1 MLAAGIL
8 VVILV
13 LVLLARSCGGS
24 SAESKNEEY
33 LNQVKAALKKSSQA
47 GVALNAIL
55 RAPRPL
61 KSKAAV
67 KQVKTAHDLMQQALN
82 DASAIEPTKQAE
94 AANPALIQALS
105 YRVNGLQCL
114 QQNLPQAYQA
124 KQNVAGGK
132 LLAPCMQRLLAS
144 DVVYA
149 DSYQARLNNDLS
161 DAGVDVRAPSSVI
174 LPPASVNTVTPAGAG
189 LMLQRLKPGAQG
201 SGLHGMSL
209 DSTVAQSGGNSVTL
223 RPGGEVNQVK
233 ASSDLTFVVTA
244 TNGGDFQEF
253 DIVVKVTLGEG
264 SKAVTRTATIDQV
277 GPEAEGDGLDQGHR
291 DRLQQPRLRPGRQA
305 DGSGDACARRA
316 DDDQQQGRV
325 HHRVHARPV
334 STADTALYV
343 AIGAAVVAA
352 LALLLAIW
360 LFVRLRALRRG
371 QMVLMG
377 GDQTD
382 LMSYAL
388 SLLARVESVEARATE
403 VESIVDSLGRRVD
416 SCLQQRALIRYDAL
430 DGSGGRQSVSMA
442 LLDAS
447 GSGFVLTAIQDRE
460 YARMYVKELREGEA
474 DLELSPEERKA
485 VDEALAS

>member
-124 KQNVAGGK
+124 KQNAAGGT
-132 LLAPCMQRLLAS
+132 LLAPCMQRLLSS

-264 SKAVTRTATIDQV
+264 KSAVNRTAKIDQV
-277 GPEAEGDGLDQGHR
+277 GPKQKATVSIKGIATDSSNLDFGQ
-291 DRLQQPRLRPGRQA
+291 DVKLTVLVTPVPGE
-305 DGSGDACARRA
+305 
-316 DDDQQQGRV
+316 
-325 HHRVHARPV
+325 
-334 STADTALYV
+334 
-343 AIGAAVVAA
+343 
-352 LALLLAIW
+352 
-360 LFVRLRALRRG
+360 
-371 QMVLMG
+371 
-377 GDQTD
+377 QT
-382 LMSYAL
+382 
-388 SLLARVESVEARATE
+388 T
-403 VESIVDSLGRRVD
+403 
-416 SCLQQRALIRYDAL
+416 
-430 DGSGGRQSVSMA
+430 
-442 LLDAS
+442 
-447 GSGFVLTAIQDRE
+447 TNN
-460 YARMYVKELREGEA
+460 
-474 DLELSPEERKA
+474 KA
-485 VDEALAS
+485 VYTIAFTLGQ

>member
-1 MLAAGIL
+1 MSPLRDVHRGDPRAARPRRGGGGGEDGGGGGGGGFKRPQALENLELGRLAMLAAGIL

-149 DSYQARLNNDLS
+149 DSL
-161 DAGVDVRAPSSVI
+161 
-174 LPPASVNTVTPAGAG
+174 
-189 LMLQRLKPGAQG
+189 PGAAEQRPVRRRRRRPRSELG
-201 SGLHGMSL
+201 DPATGERQHGH
-209 DSTVAQSGGNSVTL
+209 A
-223 RPGGEVNQVK
+223 
-233 ASSDLTFVVTA
+233 
-244 TNGGDFQEF
+244 
-253 DIVVKVTLGEG
+253 
-264 SKAVTRTATIDQV
+264 
-277 GPEAEGDGLDQGHR
+277 
-291 DRLQQPRLRPGRQA
+291 GR
-305 DGSGDACARRA
+305 RRA
-316 DDDQQQGRV
+316 DAAAAEAGRAGQ
-325 HHRVHARPV
+325 RAARDEPRLDGRPV
-334 STADTALYV
+334 
-343 AIGAAVVAA
+343 G
-352 LALLLAIW
+352 W
-360 LFVRLRALRRG
+360 
-371 QMVLMG
+371 
-377 GDQTD
+377 
-382 LMSYAL
+382 
-388 SLLARVESVEARATE
+388 
-403 VESIVDSLGRRVD
+403 
-416 SCLQQRALIRYDAL
+416 QQRDPAA
-430 DGSGGRQSVSMA
+430 GR
-442 LLDAS
+442 
-447 GSGFVLTAIQDRE
+447 
-460 YARMYVKELREGEA
+460 
-474 DLELSPEERKA
+474 
-485 VDEALAS
+485 

>member
-1 MLAAGIL
+1 MPRDDFFDDQWEEPSRTPETAPIRRGEEPPPPEEPPAEPTGEPAPRRAPRGPARPTRRRRGGGGGDDGGGGDGGGGGFKRPQALENLEIGRLAVLAAGIL

-82 DASAIEPTKQAE
+82 DASAIKPTKQAE

-114 QQNLPQAYQA
+114 QQNLPQAYTA
-124 KQNVAGGK
+124 KQNAAGGK
-132 LLAPCMQRLLAS
+132 LIAPCMQRLLSS

-161 DAGVDVRAPSSVI
+161 DAGVDVRAPDSVF

-201 SGLHGMSL
+201 NGLHGMSL
-209 DSTVAQSGGNSVTL
+209 DSTVAQSGGKSVTL

-253 DIVVKVTLGEG
+253 DIPVKVTLGEG
-264 SKAVTRTATIDQV
+264 NSSVTRSAKIDQV
-277 GPEAEGDGLDQGHR
+277 GPKQKATVSIKGIATDSSNLDFGQ
-291 DRLQQPRLRPGRQA
+291 DVKLTVLVTPVPGE
-305 DGSGDACARRA
+305 
-316 DDDQQQGRV
+316 
-325 HHRVHARPV
+325 
-334 STADTALYV
+334 
-343 AIGAAVVAA
+343 
-352 LALLLAIW
+352 
-360 LFVRLRALRRG
+360 
-371 QMVLMG
+371 
-377 GDQTD
+377 QT
-382 LMSYAL
+382 
-388 SLLARVESVEARATE
+388 T
-403 VESIVDSLGRRVD
+403 
-416 SCLQQRALIRYDAL
+416 
-430 DGSGGRQSVSMA
+430 
-442 LLDAS
+442 
-447 GSGFVLTAIQDRE
+447 TNN
-460 YARMYVKELREGEA
+460 
-474 DLELSPEERKA
+474 KA
-485 VDEALAS
+485 VYTIAFTLGQ

>member
-1 MLAAGIL
+1 MPRDDFFDDQWEEPSRTHETAPIGRGEEPVPPAEPPAEPAGEPAARRAPRRPARPARTRRGGGGGGGGGFKRPQALENLEIGRLAVLAAGIL

-67 KQVKTAHDLMQQALN
+67 KQVKTAHDLMEQALN
-82 DASAIEPTKQAE
+82 DASAIKPTKQAE
-94 AANPALIQALS
+94 AANPALIQSLS

-114 QQNLPQAYQA
+114 QQNLPQAYAA

-161 DAGVDVRAPSSVI
+161 DAGVDVRAPDSVI

-209 DSTVAQSGGNSVTL
+209 DSTVAQSGGKSVTL

-264 SKAVTRTATIDQV
+264 SSAVTRNATIDQV
-277 GPEAEGDGLDQGHR
+277 GPKQKATVSIKGIATDSSNLDFGQ
-291 DRLQQPRLRPGRQA
+291 DVKLTVLVTPVPGE
-305 DGSGDACARRA
+305 
-316 DDDQQQGRV
+316 
-325 HHRVHARPV
+325 
-334 STADTALYV
+334 
-343 AIGAAVVAA
+343 
-352 LALLLAIW
+352 
-360 LFVRLRALRRG
+360 
-371 QMVLMG
+371 
-377 GDQTD
+377 QT
-382 LMSYAL
+382 
-388 SLLARVESVEARATE
+388 T
-403 VESIVDSLGRRVD
+403 
-416 SCLQQRALIRYDAL
+416 
-430 DGSGGRQSVSMA
+430 
-442 LLDAS
+442 
-447 GSGFVLTAIQDRE
+447 TNN
-460 YARMYVKELREGEA
+460 
-474 DLELSPEERKA
+474 KA
-485 VDEALAS
+485 VYTIAFTLGQ

>member
-1 MLAAGIL
+1 MPRDDFFDDQWEEPSRTHETAPIGRGEEPGPPAEPPAEPTGEPVPRRVPRRPARPARTRRGGGGGEDGGGGGGGGFKRPQSLENLEIGRLAVLAAGIL

-67 KQVKTAHDLMQQALN
+67 KQVKTAHDLMEQALN
-82 DASAIEPTKQAE
+82 DASAIKPTKQAE

-114 QQNLPQAYQA
+114 QQNLPQAYAA

-161 DAGVDVRAPSSVI
+161 DAGVDVRAPDSVI

-209 DSTVAQSGGNSVTL
+209 DSTVAQSGGKSVTL

-264 SKAVTRTATIDQV
+264 SSAVTRTATIDQV
-277 GPEAEGDGLDQGHR
+277 GPKQKATVSVKGIATDSSNLDFGQ
-291 DRLQQPRLRPGRQA
+291 DVKLTVLVTPVPGE
-305 DGSGDACARRA
+305 
-316 DDDQQQGRV
+316 
-325 HHRVHARPV
+325 
-334 STADTALYV
+334 
-343 AIGAAVVAA
+343 
-352 LALLLAIW
+352 
-360 LFVRLRALRRG
+360 
-371 QMVLMG
+371 
-377 GDQTD
+377 QT
-382 LMSYAL
+382 
-388 SLLARVESVEARATE
+388 T
-403 VESIVDSLGRRVD
+403 
-416 SCLQQRALIRYDAL
+416 
-430 DGSGGRQSVSMA
+430 
-442 LLDAS
+442 
-447 GSGFVLTAIQDRE
+447 TNN
-460 YARMYVKELREGEA
+460 
-474 DLELSPEERKA
+474 KA
-485 VDEALAS
+485 VYTIAFTLGQ

>member
-1 MLAAGIL
+1 PRPQALENLELGRLAMLAAGIL

-277 GPEAEGDGLDQGHR
+277 GPKQKATVSIKGIATDSSNLDFGQ
-291 DRLQQPRLRPGRQA
+291 DVKLTVLVTPVPGE
-305 DGSGDACARRA
+305 
-316 DDDQQQGRV
+316 
-325 HHRVHARPV
+325 
-334 STADTALYV
+334 
-343 AIGAAVVAA
+343 
-352 LALLLAIW
+352 
-360 LFVRLRALRRG
+360 
-371 QMVLMG
+371 
-377 GDQTD
+377 QT
-382 LMSYAL
+382 
-388 SLLARVESVEARATE
+388 T
-403 VESIVDSLGRRVD
+403 
-416 SCLQQRALIRYDAL
+416 
-430 DGSGGRQSVSMA
+430 
-442 LLDAS
+442 
-447 GSGFVLTAIQDRE
+447 TNN
-460 YARMYVKELREGEA
+460 
-474 DLELSPEERKA
+474 KA
-485 VDEALAS
+485 VYTIAFTLGQ

>member
-1 MLAAGIL
+1 MPRDDFFDDQWEEPSRTHETAPIGRGEEPVPPAEPPAEPTGEPVPRRAPRRPARPARTRRGGGGGEDGGGGGGGGGGGFKRPQALENLEIGRLAVLAAGIL

-67 KQVKTAHDLMQQALN
+67 KQVKTAHDLMEQALN
-82 DASAIEPTKQAE
+82 DASAIKPTKQAE
-94 AANPALIQALS
+94 AANPALIQSLS

-114 QQNLPQAYQA
+114 QQNLPQAYAA

-161 DAGVDVRAPSSVI
+161 DAGVDVRAPDSVI

-209 DSTVAQSGGNSVTL
+209 DSTVAQSGGKSVTL

-264 SKAVTRTATIDQV
+264 SSAVTRNATIDQV
-277 GPEAEGDGLDQGHR
+277 GPKQKATVSVKGIATDSSNLDFGQ
-291 DRLQQPRLRPGRQA
+291 DVKLTVLVTPVPGE
-305 DGSGDACARRA
+305 
-316 DDDQQQGRV
+316 
-325 HHRVHARPV
+325 
-334 STADTALYV
+334 
-343 AIGAAVVAA
+343 
-352 LALLLAIW
+352 
-360 LFVRLRALRRG
+360 
-371 QMVLMG
+371 
-377 GDQTD
+377 QT
-382 LMSYAL
+382 
-388 SLLARVESVEARATE
+388 T
-403 VESIVDSLGRRVD
+403 
-416 SCLQQRALIRYDAL
+416 
-430 DGSGGRQSVSMA
+430 
-442 LLDAS
+442 
-447 GSGFVLTAIQDRE
+447 TNN
-460 YARMYVKELREGEA
+460 
-474 DLELSPEERKA
+474 KA
-485 VDEALAS
+485 VYTIAFTLGQ

>member
-1 MLAAGIL
+1 MPRDDFFDDQWEEPSRTHETAPIGRGEEPGPPAEPPAEPTGEPVPRRVPRRPARPARTRRGGGGGEDGGGGGGGGFKRPQSLENLEIGRLAVLAAGIL

-114 QQNLPQAYQA
+114 QQNLPQAYAA

-161 DAGVDVRAPSSVI
+161 DAGVDVRAPDSVI

-209 DSTVAQSGGNSVTL
+209 DSTVAQSGGKSVTL

-264 SKAVTRTATIDQV
+264 SSAVTRSATIDQV
-277 GPEAEGDGLDQGHR
+277 GPKQKATVSIKGIATDSSNLDFGQ
-291 DRLQQPRLRPGRQA
+291 DVKLTVLVTPVPGE
-305 DGSGDACARRA
+305 
-316 DDDQQQGRV
+316 
-325 HHRVHARPV
+325 
-334 STADTALYV
+334 
-343 AIGAAVVAA
+343 
-352 LALLLAIW
+352 
-360 LFVRLRALRRG
+360 
-371 QMVLMG
+371 
-377 GDQTD
+377 QT
-382 LMSYAL
+382 
-388 SLLARVESVEARATE
+388 T
-403 VESIVDSLGRRVD
+403 
-416 SCLQQRALIRYDAL
+416 
-430 DGSGGRQSVSMA
+430 
-442 LLDAS
+442 
-447 GSGFVLTAIQDRE
+447 TNN
-460 YARMYVKELREGEA
+460 
-474 DLELSPEERKA
+474 KA
-485 VDEALAS
+485 VYTIAFTLGQ

>member
-1 MLAAGIL
+1 VPRDDFFDDQWEEPSRTHETAPIRRGEEPPPPEEPPAEPTGEPAPRRAPRGPARPTRRRRGGGGGDDGGGGDGGGGGFKRPQALENLEIGRLAVLAAGIL

-82 DASAIEPTKQAE
+82 DASAIKPTKQAE

-114 QQNLPQAYQA
+114 QQNLPQAYAA

-161 DAGVDVRAPSSVI
+161 DAGVDVRAPDSVI

-209 DSTVAQSGGNSVTL
+209 DSTVAQSGGKSVTL

-233 ASSDLTFVVTA
+233 ASTDLTFVVTA

-264 SKAVTRTATIDQV
+264 STAVTRTATIDQV
-277 GPEAEGDGLDQGHR
+277 GPKQKATVSVKGIATDSSNLDFGQ
-291 DRLQQPRLRPGRQA
+291 DVKLTVLVTPVPGE
-305 DGSGDACARRA
+305 
-316 DDDQQQGRV
+316 
-325 HHRVHARPV
+325 
-334 STADTALYV
+334 
-343 AIGAAVVAA
+343 
-352 LALLLAIW
+352 
-360 LFVRLRALRRG
+360 
-371 QMVLMG
+371 
-377 GDQTD
+377 QT
-382 LMSYAL
+382 
-388 SLLARVESVEARATE
+388 T
-403 VESIVDSLGRRVD
+403 
-416 SCLQQRALIRYDAL
+416 
-430 DGSGGRQSVSMA
+430 
-442 LLDAS
+442 
-447 GSGFVLTAIQDRE
+447 TNN
-460 YARMYVKELREGEA
+460 
-474 DLELSPEERKA
+474 KA
-485 VDEALAS
+485 VYTIAFTLGQ

>member
-1 MLAAGIL
+1 MPRDDFFDDQWEEPSRTHETAPIGRGEEPAPPAEPSAEPPGEPAPRRAPRRPARPARPRRGGGGGEDGGGGGFKRPQFLENLEIGRLAVLAAGIL

-124 KQNVAGGK
+124 KQNAAGGT
-132 LLAPCMQRLLAS
+132 LLAPCMQRLLSS

-174 LPPASVNTVTPAGAG
+174 LPPASVNTVTPAGSRADAAAAEAWRAG
-189 LMLQRLKPGAQG
+189 QRAARDEPR
-201 SGLHGMSL
+201 LHG
-209 DSTVAQSGGNSVTL
+209 
-223 RPGGEVNQVK
+223 RPV
-233 ASSDLTFVVTA
+233 
-244 TNGGDFQEF
+244 
-253 DIVVKVTLGEG
+253 
-264 SKAVTRTATIDQV
+264 
-277 GPEAEGDGLDQGHR
+277 
-291 DRLQQPRLRPGRQA
+291 GRQQRDPA
-305 DGSGDACARRA
+305 A
-316 DDDQQQGRV
+316 GR
-325 HHRVHARPV
+325 
-334 STADTALYV
+334 
-343 AIGAAVVAA
+343 
-352 LALLLAIW
+352 
-360 LFVRLRALRRG
+360 
-371 QMVLMG
+371 
-377 GDQTD
+377 
-382 LMSYAL
+382 
-388 SLLARVESVEARATE
+388 
-403 VESIVDSLGRRVD
+403 
-416 SCLQQRALIRYDAL
+416 
-430 DGSGGRQSVSMA
+430 
-442 LLDAS
+442 
-447 GSGFVLTAIQDRE
+447 
-460 YARMYVKELREGEA
+460 
-474 DLELSPEERKA
+474 
-485 VDEALAS
+485 

>member
-1 MLAAGIL
+1 MPRDDFFDDQWEEPSRTHETAPIGRGEEPVPPAEPPAEPTGEPVPRRAPRRPARPARTRRGGGGGEDGGGGGGGGGGGFKRPQALENLEIGRLAVLAAGIL

-67 KQVKTAHDLMQQALN
+67 KQVKTAHDLMEQALN
-82 DASAIEPTKQAE
+82 DASAIKPTKQAE
-94 AANPALIQALS
+94 AANPALIQSLS

-114 QQNLPQAYQA
+114 QQNLPQAYAA

-132 LLAPCMQRLLAS
+132 LLAPCMQRLLGS

-161 DAGVDVRAPSSVI
+161 DAGVDVRAPDSVI

-209 DSTVAQSGGNSVTL
+209 DSTVAQSGGKSVTL

-264 SKAVTRTATIDQV
+264 SSAVTRNATIDQV
-277 GPEAEGDGLDQGHR
+277 GPKQKATVSVKGIATDSSNLDFGQ
-291 DRLQQPRLRPGRQA
+291 DVKLTVLVTPVPGE
-305 DGSGDACARRA
+305 
-316 DDDQQQGRV
+316 
-325 HHRVHARPV
+325 
-334 STADTALYV
+334 
-343 AIGAAVVAA
+343 
-352 LALLLAIW
+352 
-360 LFVRLRALRRG
+360 
-371 QMVLMG
+371 
-377 GDQTD
+377 QT
-382 LMSYAL
+382 
-388 SLLARVESVEARATE
+388 T
-403 VESIVDSLGRRVD
+403 
-416 SCLQQRALIRYDAL
+416 
-430 DGSGGRQSVSMA
+430 
-442 LLDAS
+442 
-447 GSGFVLTAIQDRE
+447 TNN
-460 YARMYVKELREGEA
+460 
-474 DLELSPEERKA
+474 KA
-485 VDEALAS
+485 VYTIAFTLGQ

>member
-1 MLAAGIL
+1 MPRDDFFDDQWEEPSRTHETAPIGRGEEPVPPAEPPAEPTGEPVPRRAPRRPARPARTRRGGGGGEDGGGGGGGGGGGFKRPQALENLEIGRLAVLAAGIL

-67 KQVKTAHDLMQQALN
+67 KQVKTAHDLMEQALN
-82 DASAIEPTKQAE
+82 DASAIKPTKQAE

-114 QQNLPQAYQA
+114 QQNLPQAYAA

-161 DAGVDVRAPSSVI
+161 DAGVDVRAPDSVI

-209 DSTVAQSGGNSVTL
+209 DSTVAQSGGKSVTL

-264 SKAVTRTATIDQV
+264 SSAVTRTATIDQV
-277 GPEAEGDGLDQGHR
+277 GPKQKATVSIKGIATDSSNLDFGQ
-291 DRLQQPRLRPGRQA
+291 DVKLTVLVTPVPGE
-305 DGSGDACARRA
+305 
-316 DDDQQQGRV
+316 
-325 HHRVHARPV
+325 
-334 STADTALYV
+334 
-343 AIGAAVVAA
+343 
-352 LALLLAIW
+352 
-360 LFVRLRALRRG
+360 
-371 QMVLMG
+371 
-377 GDQTD
+377 QT
-382 LMSYAL
+382 
-388 SLLARVESVEARATE
+388 T
-403 VESIVDSLGRRVD
+403 
-416 SCLQQRALIRYDAL
+416 
-430 DGSGGRQSVSMA
+430 
-442 LLDAS
+442 
-447 GSGFVLTAIQDRE
+447 TNN
-460 YARMYVKELREGEA
+460 
-474 DLELSPEERKA
+474 KA
-485 VDEALAS
+485 VYTIAFTLGQ

>member
-1 MLAAGIL
+1 MSPFPDVRRGGPPGLREPGAAGEAARTAAVAGGGGGFKRPQALENLEIGRLAVLAAGIL

-67 KQVKTAHDLMQQALN
+67 KQVKTAHDLMEQALN
-82 DASAIEPTKQAE
+82 DASAIKPTKQAE

-114 QQNLPQAYQA
+114 QQNLPQAYAA

-161 DAGVDVRAPSSVI
+161 DAGVDVRAPDSVI

-201 SGLHGMSL
+201 SGLTG
-209 DSTVAQSGGNSVTL
+209 
-223 RPGGEVNQVK
+223 
-233 ASSDLTFVVTA
+233 
-244 TNGGDFQEF
+244 
-253 DIVVKVTLGEG
+253 
-264 SKAVTRTATIDQV
+264 
-277 GPEAEGDGLDQGHR
+277 
-291 DRLQQPRLRPGRQA
+291 
-305 DGSGDACARRA
+305 
-316 DDDQQQGRV
+316 
-325 HHRVHARPV
+325 
-334 STADTALYV
+334 
-343 AIGAAVVAA
+343 
-352 LALLLAIW
+352 
-360 LFVRLRALRRG
+360 
-371 QMVLMG
+371 
-377 GDQTD
+377 
-382 LMSYAL
+382 
-388 SLLARVESVEARATE
+388 
-403 VESIVDSLGRRVD
+403 
-416 SCLQQRALIRYDAL
+416 
-430 DGSGGRQSVSMA
+430 
-442 LLDAS
+442 
-447 GSGFVLTAIQDRE
+447 
-460 YARMYVKELREGEA
+460 
-474 DLELSPEERKA
+474 
-485 VDEALAS
+485 

>member
-1 MLAAGIL
+1 MPRDDFFDDQWEEPSRTHETAPIRRGEEPPPPEEPPAEPTGEPAPRRAPRGPARPTRRRRGGGGGDDGGGGDGGGGGFKRPQALENLEIGRLAVLAAGIL

-82 DASAIEPTKQAE
+82 DASAIKPTKQAE

-114 QQNLPQAYQA
+114 QQNLPQAYAA

-161 DAGVDVRAPSSVI
+161 DAGVDVRAPDSVI

-189 LMLQRLKPGAQG
+189 LMLQRLKPGSQG

-209 DSTVAQSGGNSVTL
+209 DSTVAQSGGKSVTL

-233 ASSDLTFVVTA
+233 ASTDLTFVVTA

-264 SKAVTRTATIDQV
+264 STAVTRTATIDQV
-277 GPEAEGDGLDQGHR
+277 GPKQKATVSVKGIATDSSNLDFGQ
-291 DRLQQPRLRPGRQA
+291 DVKLTVLVTPVPGE
-305 DGSGDACARRA
+305 
-316 DDDQQQGRV
+316 
-325 HHRVHARPV
+325 
-334 STADTALYV
+334 
-343 AIGAAVVAA
+343 
-352 LALLLAIW
+352 
-360 LFVRLRALRRG
+360 
-371 QMVLMG
+371 
-377 GDQTD
+377 QT
-382 LMSYAL
+382 
-388 SLLARVESVEARATE
+388 T
-403 VESIVDSLGRRVD
+403 
-416 SCLQQRALIRYDAL
+416 
-430 DGSGGRQSVSMA
+430 
-442 LLDAS
+442 
-447 GSGFVLTAIQDRE
+447 TNN
-460 YARMYVKELREGEA
+460 
-474 DLELSPEERKA
+474 KA
-485 VDEALAS
+485 VYTIAFTLGQ